1 MLQMIK
7 ELPPLDKPKKIRIKF
22 SKGGDL
28 IYISHL
34 DLVRTMT
41 RAIIRARIPVKYT
54 EGYNPIPK
62 LVFSTPLSIGC
73 ASVCE
78 YLDIKIDREM
88 SCNDIKNSL
97 SKQFPGDMSV
107 LDVYE
112 PNTKFSD
119 AVYSGYTIEIF
130 DRSRDNSAL
139 ELLKECFSRSEIR
152 IIKRS
157 KSGDKEVDILPFVF
171 SYDMK
176 LTNRSLVFN
185 TVLSSSSAD
194 YLNPE
199 YVVNIIYDTLGLS
212 KDDYASD
219 CGYTIT
225 RTELYTK
232 GCDNIFR

>member
-7 ELPPLDKPKKIRIKF
+7 NLTALDKPRKIRIKF

-73 ASVCE
+73 TSVCE

-88 SCNDIKNSL
+88 SCDDIKHAL
-97 SKQFPGDMSV
+97 SIQFPVDMKV

-112 PNTKFSD
+112 PTSKFSD

-130 DRSRDNSAL
+130 DPSIDQWST
-139 ELLKECFSRSEIR
+139 EKLKN
-152 IIKRS
+152 
-157 KSGDKEVDILPFVF
+157 VF
-171 SYDMK
+171 SQ
-176 LTNRSLVFN
+176 
-185 TVLSSSSAD
+185 
-194 YLNPE
+194 PE
-199 YVVNIIYDTLGLS
+199 IKIV
-212 KDDYASD
+212 K
-219 CGYTIT
+219 
-225 RTELYTK
+225 R
-232 GCDNIFR
+232 